1 MNLNEKEQKQFRDLA
16 RSSYAPFLLTFIEK
30 LVLELVDIRNIKG
43 DNTDVERKGREVAVA
58 ILDRELVNRLKV
70 LSGRIETS
78 NNNEYV

>member
-16 RSSYAPFLLTFIEK
+16 HSSYAPFLLNLIEK

-43 DNTDVERKGREVAVA
+43 DNTDVERKGREVAVG